1 MTPNEKK
8 FNDCVAT
15 MIRYA
20 TIIGMDKKYLPV
32 LESTGEGAYLDID
45 LSGRLYYVIKERGQE
60 VKNESGRDMDE
71 ILFQVFKDATAAM
84 ASDYERQN
92 RIAGEDTRRQMFAK
106 QIELVQALNKKWGDR
121 VEADIKNTLWHYP
134 YDDNAGIRADYIQ
147 TLMKAGMSGAD
158 ARKEA
163 QQKYPLS
170 KKD

>member
-8 FNDCVAT
+8 FNDCVGT
-15 MIRYA
+15 MMRYA
-20 TIIGMDKKYLPV
+20 AIISMDKKYLPA
-32 LESTGEGAYLDID
+32 LESTGDGAYLDID

-60 VKNESGRDMDE
+60 LKNESGRDMDE

-84 ASDYERQN
+84 ASDYEVLN
-92 RIAGEDTRRQMFAK
+92 RIVGEDSRRQSFAM
-106 QIELVQALNKKWGDR
+106 QIKLMRTLSEKWGDR
-121 VEADIKNTLWHYP
+121 VEASIKNTLWHYP
-134 YDDNAGIRADYIQ
+134 YDDNASIRADYIQ

>member
-15 MIRYA
+15 MMRYA
-20 TIIGMDKKYLPV
+20 AIIGMDKKYLPA

-60 VKNESGRDMDE
+60 LKNESGRDMDE
-71 ILFQVFKDATAAM
+71 ILFQVFKDATFTM
-84 ASDYERQN
+84 ACNYEKQN

-106 QIELVQALNKKWGDR
+106 WTELLQTLNKKWGDR

-134 YDDNAGIRADYIQ
+134 YDDNASLRASHIIN
-147 TLMKAGMSGAD
+147 LVKNGVSSID
-158 ARKEA
+158 AKKEDN
-163 QQKYPLS
+163 QKYPLP
-170 KKD
+170 KRD